1 MADESA
7 KEFSVAVKELKKA
20 SKELSQNTG
29 KEVGKIVGKDLLK
42 VTDPFVN
49 SFKQIPGVAT
59 LGSVGKTLFNKSF
72 AAFKDKREK
81 ELLAQRLGLTKE
93 EFKNIAAQK
102 RLNDALAKEQ
112 EKFGEAAKSLLGF
125 DPEGLE
131 KALMGNTNEL
141 SSFIRKNTETLEE
154 QNKQEQFRYNK
165 QQSTAS
171 KRGNRAAA
179 DEKAAEEAANEKK
192 NQSLLESMANGITT
206 LNKSFLLGLKEKGKF
221 ALAGLAA
228 LIAAPVVML
237 VEFFKSLSTEFKFL
251 KVLVKG
257 GFRRVTAPLRF
268 IGRMFNSLIQLNK
281 TAGAGPVQKA
291 ILGIEKLGKTI
302 FSPFQKIGNFLQTI
316 KSSGLDKVSNLLSKA
331 KPALTAV
338 KNFLAPVGKFF
349 STIFGL
355 GKTLISASQSA
366 SGILK
371 FAAGF
376 GSILGKIFL
385 PITILMSAFDFVTGF
400 MEGYKKD
407 GIIGGLRDGV
417 SKLFANLIGAPLNL
431 LKDGVA
437 WVLKQFGFNESA
449 EELKKFDFKKI
460 ITDIISWPY
469 NKLLE
474 IIDMVKNFDFSKLIP
489 NNKLT
494 RFLGIAPDEDKTPEQ
509 QAKEKIEEEAKLKAE
524 AEKKAREKRMRELS
538 RDVRRQENKVT
549 YLGRDAEK
557 QSKGAFGIGAESDEE
572 HARDIAKYQAAQ
584 KELDAKKAE
593 LAALRAGGGTNVNAS
608 TTVNDARQSKTTN
621 VTGAPIVDT
630 TAAGAIANAI

>member
-1 MADESA
+1 MAELGQA
-7 KEFSVAVKELKKA
+7 KEFSDAVRAFEKA
-20 SKELSQNTG
+20 SRELGQNTG
-29 KEVGKIVGKDLLK
+29 KEVAGIIGKDLMK

-49 SFKQIPGVAT
+49 SFKQIPGVQT
-59 LGSVGKTLFNKSF
+59 LGNVGKTLFNKGF
-72 AAFKDKREK
+72 AALKDKREK
-81 ELLAQRLGLTKE
+81 QLLADRLGLTKK
-93 EFKNIAAQK
+93 EFQIAEQAK
-102 RLNDALAKEQ
+102 RSNDAFKEMN
-112 EKFGEAAKSLLGF
+112 EKMMDAAKNLLGL
-125 DPEGLE
+125 DPSYLE
-131 KALMGNTNEL
+131 KMNERDEQGRFRSTKEMVAAIDANREAL
-141 SSFIRKNTETLEE
+141 LEE
-154 QNKQEQFRYNK
+154 ARQNNILNEGRINMAKKAQ
-165 QQSTAS
+165 
-171 KRGNRAAA
+171 GNRAKQEELEAEQAA
-179 DEKAAEEAANEKK
+179 SEKK
-192 NQSLLESMANGITT
+192 NRSLLESMVDGITT
-206 LNKSFLLGLKEKGKF
+206 LNKSFLAGLKDKGKF

-237 VEFFKSLSTEFKFL
+237 VEFFKSLSVEFKFL
-251 KVLVKG
+251 TKLVKG

-355 GKTLISASQSA
+355 GKTLIGASQTA

-371 FAAGF
+371 FAASF
-376 GSILGKIFL
+376 GRILGRLFL

-474 IIDMVKNFDFSKLIP
+474 IIDMVKNFDFKSLIP
-489 NNKLT
+489 DFGLNIFGGDDKK
-494 RFLGIAPDEDKTPEQ
+494 DESLESKIKKREKDLKSLRADAENQGFFETDAS
-509 QAKEKIEEEAKLKAE
+509 QAKAVKEFTE
-524 AEKKAREKRMRELS
+524 
-538 RDVRRQENKVT
+538 
-549 YLGRDAEK
+549 
-557 QSKGAFGIGAESDEE
+557 
-572 HARDIAKYQAAQ
+572 AQ
-584 KELDAKKAE
+584 KELEKMKAE
-593 LAALRAGGGTNVNAS
+593 LAAQRAGGGTNVNAS

-630 TAAGAIANAI
+630 SAAGALANAF

>member
-1 MADESA
+1 MAKKDESA
-7 KEFSVAVKELKKA
+7 SEFSAAVKSLEKA
-20 SKELSQNTG
+20 SNELSQNTG
-29 KEVGKIVGKDLLK
+29 KEVGKIVGKDLMK
-42 VTDPFVN
+42 VTDPFVK
-49 SFKQIPGVAT
+49 SFNQIPGVQT
-59 LGSVGKTLFNKSF
+59 LGNVGKTLFNKGF
-72 AAFKDKREK
+72 AALKDKREK
-81 ELLAQRLGLTKE
+81 ELLRKRIGMSKE
-93 EFKNIAAQK
+93 EFKNLTAQK

-154 QNKQEQFRYNK
+154 QNKQEEFRYNK
-165 QQSTAS
+165 QKSTAS

-206 LNKSFLLGLKEKGKF
+206 LNKSFLAGLKDTGKF

-237 VEFFKSLSTEFKFL
+237 VEFFKSLSVEFKFL
-251 KVLVKG
+251 TKLVKG

-302 FSPFQKIGNFLQTI
+302 FSPFQKIGNFLQTV

-355 GKTLISASQSA
+355 GKTLVSASQSA

-400 MEGYKKD
+400 MEGYKED
-407 GIIGGLRDGV
+407 GIIGGLREGV
-417 SKLFANLIGAPLNL
+417 AKLFGNLIGAPLDL
-431 LKDGVA
+431 LKSGVA
-437 WVLKQFGFNESA
+437 WVLKQFGFDESSEA
-449 EELKKFDFKKI
+449 LKKFSFKDLIMDIVRAPFRLVEKI
-460 ITDIISWPY
+460 VDIIQ
-469 NKLLE
+469 
-474 IIDMVKNFDFSKLIP
+474 NFDFSSLIP

-494 RFLGIAPDEDKTPEQ
+494 RFLGLVDDKDEVGAAMSGEGNAAVRAKAITAEIAELQKDLKGSYFTSSGRKEDM
-509 QAKEKIEEEAKLKAE
+509 EKLATL
-524 AEKKAREKRMRELS
+524 
-538 RDVRRQENKVT
+538 
-549 YLGRDAEK
+549 
-557 QSKGAFGIGAESDEE
+557 
-572 HARDIAKYQAAQ
+572 Q
-584 KELDAKKAE
+584 KEATRLKSE
-593 LAALRAGGGTNVNAS
+593 LEAQRAAGSGTNVNAS

-630 TAAGAIANAI
+630 TAAGALAAAN